1 VIASPAAR
9 RLFRRL
15 AVRAV
20 VTVGALR
27 WFWFVATA
35 KDVSVIVPGTA
46 TLVAVGSFAAALAVA
61 LVVVGRR
68 FRVVEDGDDP
78 EPTLDWAA
86 VRDEVDDRAAEITPR
101 LERRLPAS
109 TVLTRRSPSRV
120 VMPGDPRPPD
130 RFADPLEWLASVLDE
145 ARQ

>member
-1 VIASPAAR
+1 MTASPAAR
-9 RLFRRL
+9 RLLRRF

-35 KDVSVIVPGTA
+35 KDISITVPGTA
-46 TLVAVGSFAAALAVA
+46 TLVAIGSFAAALAVA

-68 FRVVEDGDDP
+68 FRVVEDGDDT
-78 EPTLDWAA
+78 EPALDWTT
-86 VRDEVDDRAAEITPR
+86 VRDEVRERAEEAPLPR
-101 LERRLPAS
+101 RRPDPPPA
-109 TVLTRRSPSRV
+109 
-120 VMPGDPRPPD
+120 PD
-130 RFADPLEWLASVLDE
+130 RLTDPLEWLVSVLDE